1 MTWFI
6 LAGILLAVLLTFRQ
20 LGKPGISP
28 QIGDLA
34 PDFSLPDQHG
44 ALHVLGDFR
53 GKWLVL
59 YFFPRADTPG

>member
-6 LAGILLAVLLTFRQ
+6 LAGILLAGLLTFRQ
-20 LGKPGISP
+20 LDKPGIPP
-28 QIGDLA
+28 QIGDIA
-34 PDFSLPDQHG
+34 PDFSLPDQQG
-44 ALHVLGDFR
+44 TLHALGDFR